1 MNPVAFGFRLMEI
14 GKEVVNSQFVDTF
27 ATYLIHNHR
36 EIEDDEFISML
47 TELLGGSISMSS
59 VLVAQE
65 FMSEEEIDQ
74 IVISLKELQE
84 TERNVAE
91 E

>member
-14 GKEVVNSQFVDTF
+14 GKEVGNSTFVDTLGS
-27 ATYLIHNHR
+27 YLIYNR
-36 EIEDDEFISML
+36 KEMSDDEFINLL
-47 TELLGGSISMSS
+47 TEVIGGSISMSS

-65 FMSEEEIDQ
+65 FMSEEEIRQ
-74 IVISLKELQE
+74 ITESLHELQE
-84 TERNVAE
+84 TERQVSE

>member
-1 MNPVAFGFRLMEI
+1 MNPIAFGFRLMEI
-14 GKEVVNSQFVDTF
+14 GKEVVNSTFVDTLGS
-27 ATYLIHNHR
+27 YLIYNR
-36 EIEDDEFISML
+36 KEMSDDEFINLL
-47 TELLGGSISMSS
+47 TEVIGGSISMSS

-74 IVISLKELQE
+74 IVVSLKELQE
-84 TERNVAE
+84 TERGVAE

>member
-14 GKEVVNSQFVDTF
+14 GKEVGNSTFVDTLGS
-27 ATYLIHNHR
+27 YLIYNRR
-36 EIEDDEFISML
+36 EMSDDEFINLL
-47 TELLGGSISMSS
+47 TEVIGGSISMAS

-65 FMSEEEIDQ
+65 FMSEEELEQ
-74 IVISLKELQE
+74 IVVSLKELQE
-84 TERNVAE
+84 TEKKVVE

>member
-14 GKEVVNSQFVDTF
+14 GKEVVNSQFVD
-27 ATYLIHNHR
+27 ALASYLIHNR
-36 EIEDDEFISML
+36 KELSDEEFINLL
-47 TELLGGSISMSS
+47 TEVLGGSISMSS

-84 TERNVAE
+84 TEKQVAE

>member
-14 GKEVVNSQFVDTF
+14 GKEVGNSPFVD
-27 ATYLIHNHR
+27 ALGSHLIYNR
-36 EIEDDEFISML
+36 KEMSDDEFINLL
-47 TELLGGSISMSS
+47 TEVIGGSISMSS

-65 FMSEEEIDQ
+65 FMSEEEIEQ
-74 IVISLKELQE
+74 IVVGLKELQE
-84 TERNVAE
+84 TEKQVAE

>member
-14 GKEVVNSQFVDTF
+14 GKEVVNSQFVD
-27 ATYLIHNHR
+27 ALGSHLIYNR
-36 EIEDDEFISML
+36 KEMSDDEFVNLL
-47 TELLGGSISMSS
+47 TEILGGSISMAS

-65 FMSEEEIDQ
+65 FMSEEETDQ
-74 IVISLKELQE
+74 IVISLRELQE
-84 TERNVAE
+84 TEKRVAE

>member
-1 MNPVAFGFRLMEI
+1 MEI
-14 GKEVVNSQFVDTF
+14 GKETINSHFVDTF

-47 TELLGGSISMSS
+47 TELLGGSISMAS
-59 VLVAQE
+59 VLVANE
-65 FMSEEEIDQ
+65 FMSEEEIQKITD
-74 IVISLKELQE
+74 SLRELQE
-84 TERNVAE
+84 TEKQVAE